1 MSWLAD
7 HTVRH
12 LGRVAALPEF
22 GDERYSVVR
31 EVGRGGM
38 GTVYLA
44 HDNVL
49 DRDVALK
56 VSNAARPDPALEA
69 RVRTEA
75 LVLARLEHPGIVPIH
90 DVGTL
95 PDGRLFYIMK
105 LVRGR
110 TLEEYLSDRHDPIE
124 RLRVFERVC
133 EPVAFAHA
141 RGVVHR
147 DLKPGNIMV
156 GSFGEVLVMDWG
168 VAKVLAEPER
178 EAPASAAA
186 ADGDTEPGTV
196 LGTRGF
202 MPPEQA
208 SGRVDL
214 IDQRT
219 DVFALGALLHWMLAA
234 RPPSENGPAP
244 DGRQLRH
251 VPRRLRAICTR
262 ALARNPEERYPSADE
277 LARDIARYQ
286 AGQPVFAY
294 RETVLDRAGRLLSKY
309 RIPILLILAY
319 LVMRALVAW
328 LAA

>member
-1 MSWLAD
+1 
-7 HTVRH
+7 
-12 LGRVAALPEF
+12 
-22 GDERYSVVR
+22 
-31 EVGRGGM
+31 M
-38 GTVYLA
+38 GTVHLA
-44 HDNVL
+44 RDNAL

-56 VSNAARPDPALEA
+56 VSNAMRADAALEA
-69 RVRTEA
+69 RMRTEA

-95 PDGRLFYIMK
+95 PDGRLFYVMR

-110 TLEEYLSDRHDPIE
+110 TLEEHLRDRHDLNE

-141 RGVVHR
+141 HGVVHR

-168 VAKVLAEPER
+168 VAKVLAEHEAAGSAT
-178 EAPASAAA
+178 APAGIE
-186 ADGDTEPGTV
+186 GDTEPGTV

-219 DVFALGALLHWMLAA
+219 DVYALGALLHWMLVDAS
-234 RPPSENGPAP
+234 RLPK
-244 DGRQLRH
+244 
-251 VPRRLRAICTR
+251 RLRAICTR
-262 ALARNPEERYPSADE
+262 ALATNPDERYPGADE
-277 LARDIARYQ
+277 LAADIVRFR
-286 AGQPVFAY
+286 AGHPVSAY
-294 RETVLDRAGRLLSKY
+294 RETVWDRAGRLLSKY
-309 RIPILLILAY
+309 RIPVLLILAY

-328 LAA
+328 LAS

>member
-12 LGRVAALPEF
+12 LGRVAASPEF
-22 GDERYSVVR
+22 GDERYAVML

-56 VSNAARPDPALEA
+56 VSNAPLPDPALES

-90 DVGTL
+90 DVGRL
-95 PDGRLFYIMK
+95 PDGRLYYIMK

-110 TLEEYLSDRHDPIE
+110 TLEEYLSDRRDLNQ

-141 RGVVHR
+141 HGVVHR

-168 VAKVLAEPER
+168 VAKVLAEPEPR
-178 EAPASAAA
+178 EAASAVA
-186 ADGDTEPGTV
+186 ADGNTEPGTV

-208 SGRVDL
+208 SGRSDL

-219 DVFALGALLHWMLAA
+219 DVYALGALLHWMLADH
-234 RPPSENGPAP
+234 PPSEPKAAL
-244 DGRQLRH
+244 DGRRLRH
-251 VPRRLRAICTR
+251 VPRRLRAICAR
-262 ALARNPEERYPSADE
+262 ALARNPDERYPSADE

-286 AGQPVFAY
+286 AGQPVSAY
-294 RETVLDRAGRLLSKY
+294 RETILDRAGRLLSIY
-309 RIPILLILAY
+309 RAPAGLILAY
-319 LVMRALVAW
+319 LIMRALVAW
-328 LAA
+328 LAS

>member
-1 MSWLAD
+1 MTWLED
-7 HTVRH
+7 HTLRH
-12 LGRVAALPEF
+12 LGRVAAQPGF
-22 GDERYSVVR
+22 GAERYTVVR
-31 EVGRGGM
+31 ELGRGGM
-38 GTVYLA
+38 GTVHLA
-44 HDNVL
+44 RDNAL

-56 VSNAARPDPALEA
+56 VSNATLADGSLEA
-69 RVRTEA
+69 RMRTEA

-95 PDGRLFYIMK
+95 PDGRLFYVMK

-110 TLEEYLSDRHDPIE
+110 TLEDHLRDRHDLNE

-141 RGVVHR
+141 HGVVHR

-168 VAKVLAEPER
+168 VAKLLAER
-178 EAPASAAA
+178 ETGGSTASSVA

-208 SGRVDL
+208 SGQIDL

-219 DVFALGALLHWMLAA
+219 DVYALGALLHWMLVDF
-234 RPPSENGPAP
+234 RGLPK
-244 DGRQLRH
+244 
-251 VPRRLRAICTR
+251 RLRAICTR
-262 ALARNPEERYPSADE
+262 ALAKNPAERYPGADE
-277 LARDIARYQ
+277 LAADIVRFR
-286 AGQPVFAY
+286 AGQPVTAY
-294 RETVLDRAGRLLSKY
+294 RETILDRAGRLLGKY
-309 RIPILLILAY
+309 RVPVLLILAY
-319 LVMRALVAW
+319 LIMRTLVAW
-328 LAA
+328 LAS